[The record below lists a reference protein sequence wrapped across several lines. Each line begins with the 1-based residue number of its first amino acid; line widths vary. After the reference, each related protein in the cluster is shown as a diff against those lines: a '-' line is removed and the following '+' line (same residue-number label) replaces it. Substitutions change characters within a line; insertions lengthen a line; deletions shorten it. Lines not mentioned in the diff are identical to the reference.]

1 MESSKLPSNG
11 DIKERTKDTIYA
23 EKGEII
29 YTIMDVIIK
38 RELEGN
44 LSWCFSL
51 FSIAISLAFVCC
63 IAASPPTDTIAIL
76 SIKKVGG
83 GRVINK
89 RLPVRFLAVP
99 F

>member
-44 LSWCFSL
+44 LS
-51 FSIAISLAFVCC
+51 
-63 IAASPPTDTIAIL
+63 
-76 SIKKVGG
+76 
-83 GRVINK
+83 
-89 RLPVRFLAVP
+89 
-99 F
+99 